1 MVTSRVRGHARLSL
15 GVLCVLLIVSPVA
28 SAQGL
33 AQNLERIFN
42 SADFA
47 ARDFGPA
54 EWVDHGAAYL
64 TVEPSESHK
73 EARDIVRYETAT
85 GKREI
90 LVAAS
95 ALVPVGASAPLR
107 IEQYAFSPDK
117 TRVLIYTNS
126 QKVWRQNTRGD
137 YWVFDRGAGGSAGGS
152 GSSNAG
158 GSAGTRGGALRK
170 LGGDTAAPASLMF
183 ATFSPDGKLVAYVRD
198 HNLFVEDVA
207 TGAITPLTSDGS
219 ATIIN
224 GTSDWVYEEEFDL
237 RNGFRWSPDSSHLA
251 YWRFDSTGVGAF
263 SLIHNTAGTYPTV
276 SVIPYPKA
284 GTTNSA
290 VTIGVVSATGG
301 QTMWIDLPGDA
312 RQSYVPRM
320 DWADNSRELI
330 LQHLNR
336 LQNRNDVLLAD
347 VRTGQVRE
355 LFHDRDDAWVDVVD
369 EFKWLHRGT
378 QFLWLSERDG
388 WRRIYVATK
397 DSGQLTP
404 VSAPGV
410 DVMRL
415 VATDSAG
422 EWVYYLAAPP
432 DDKTRR
438 RLFRSRVDGKGKGKA
453 EPQAEAVTPADARGV
468 HNYQVSED
476 GKWAFHVWST
486 FDRPPVT
493 ELVRLPSHD
502 VVRVLEDNHALRDA
516 VAPLEVATSEFFK
529 VDVEDKV
536 VEDKVDDVDHKVALD
551 GWMLKPPGF
560 DPAKKYPVVTY
571 VYGEPAAATVTDA
584 WGGKRALFHRAL
596 ANSGYIVLSFD
607 NRGTPSPK
615 GRAWRKVIYGEVGVL
630 SASEQAA
637 AMRAF
642 ASTRPYVDTSRMAI
656 WGWSGGGSN
665 TLNVMFRSPGL
676 YQVGVSVAPVA
687 DQRLYDTIY
696 QERYMGLPEQNADG
710 YRVGSPIN
718 FAEGLQG
725 RLLIVHG
732 SGDDNVHIQGTEF
745 LVNRLIQLAKPFD
758 YFVYPD
764 RTHAI
769 GEGPGTSLHVHKLIA
784 RYIEEHLAA
793 PASSTRP

>member
-1 MVTSRVRGHARLSL
+1 MMTARVRRHALLGL
-15 GVLCVLLIVSPVA
+15 GVLCVVCAGAPLA
-28 SAQGL
+28 AAQSL
-33 AQNLERIFN
+33 AQNLERLFN
-42 SADFA
+42 STDFNV
-47 ARDFGPA
+47 RGFGPA
-54 EWVDHGAAYL
+54 EWIDDGAGYL

-73 EARDIVRYETAT
+73 EARDLVRYETAS

-90 LVAAS
+90 LVASS

-117 TRVLIYTNS
+117 ARVLIYTNS
-126 QKVWRQNTRGD
+126 RKVWRQNTRGD
-137 YWVFDRGAGGSAGGS
+137 YWVLDRGAGS
-152 GSSNAG
+152 
-158 GSAGTRGGALRK
+158 LRK
-170 LGGDTAAPASLMF
+170 LGGDAAAPASLMF
-183 ATFSPDGKLVAYVRD
+183 ATFSPDGKRVAYVRD

-237 RNGFRWSPDSSHLA
+237 RNAFRWSPDSTRLA

-263 SLIHNTAGTYPTV
+263 SLIHNTADTYPTV

-290 VTIGVVSATGG
+290 VTIGVVPATGG
-301 QTMWIDLPGDA
+301 ATRWIDLPGDA
-312 RQSYVPRM
+312 RQNYVPRM
-320 DWADNSRELI
+320 DWAATSRELI

-336 LQNRNDVLLAD
+336 LQNQDDVLLAD
-347 VRTGQVRE
+347 VETGHVRE
-355 LFHDRDDAWVDVVD
+355 LFHDRDDAWIDVVD
-369 EFKWLHRGT
+369 DFTWLQKGT
-378 QFLWLSERDG
+378 KLLWLSERDG
-388 WRRIYVATK
+388 WRRVYTVAK

-415 VATDSAG
+415 VATDLAG
-422 EWVYYLAAPP
+422 EWVYYLAGP
-432 DDKTRR
+432 DDATRR
-438 RLFRSRVDGKGKGKA
+438 RLFRARVNGKGK
-453 EPQAEAVTPADARGV
+453 PEAVTPADARGV
-468 HNYQVSED
+468 HNYQVSDD
-476 GKWAFHVWST
+476 GKWAFHTYST

-493 ELVRLPSHD
+493 ELVKLPSHD
-502 VVRVLEDNHALRDA
+502 VVRVLEDNHALREA

-529 VDVEDKV
+529 VT
-536 VEDKVDDVDHKVALD
+536 VDDDVTLD
-551 GWMLKPPGF
+551 GWMIKPPGF

-571 VYGEPAAATVTDA
+571 VYGEPANATVTDA
-584 WGGKRALFHRAL
+584 WGGKRGLFHRAL

-607 NRGTPSPK
+607 NRGTPAPK
-615 GRAWRKVIYGEVGVL
+615 GRAWRKAVYGSVGVL
-630 SASEQAA
+630 SAKEQAA
-637 AMRAF
+637 AIRAF
-642 ASTRPYVDTSRMAI
+642 AGTRPYVDTSRMAI

-687 DQRLYDTIY
+687 DQRLYDTVY

-710 YRVGSPIN
+710 YRAGSPIN

-745 LVNRLIQLAKPFD
+745 LVNRLIQLDKPFD
-758 YFVYPD
+758 YFAYPD

-769 GEGPGTSLHVHKLIA
+769 SEGPGTSLHIHKLIA
-784 RYIEEHLAA
+784 RYIEEHLTT
-793 PASSTRP
+793 PPDTLRP

>member
-1 MVTSRVRGHARLSL
+1 MISSRVRLRALVGL
-15 GVLCVLLIVSPVA
+15 GVLCVLCGGAPVVA
-28 SAQGL
+28 AQGLAPNL
-33 AQNLERIFN
+33 AQNLERLFN
-42 SADFA
+42 PADFN
-47 ARDFGPA
+47 ARGFGPA
-54 EWVDHGAAYL
+54 EWMDDGSAYL
-64 TVEPSESHK
+64 KVEASEGQK

-90 LVAAS
+90 LVAAA
-95 ALVPVGASAPLR
+95 ALVPAGAGAPLR
-107 IEQYAFSPDK
+107 IQHYAFSPDK

-137 YWVFDRGAGGSAGGS
+137 YWVLDRGAGS
-152 GSSNAG
+152 
-158 GSAGTRGGALRK
+158 LRK
-170 LGGDTAAPASLMF
+170 LGGDAAAPASLMF

-207 TGAITPLTSDGS
+207 TGAIAPLTTDGS

-224 GTSDWVYEEEFDL
+224 GTSDWVYEEEFGL
-237 RNGFRWSPDSSHLA
+237 RNGFRWSPDSTRLA

-284 GTTNSA
+284 GTMNSA

-301 QTMWIDLPGDA
+301 ATKWIDLPGDA
-312 RQSYVPRM
+312 RQNYVPRM
-320 DWADNSRELI
+320 DWADGSRELI
-330 LQHLNR
+330 LQRLNR

-347 VRTGQVRE
+347 ATTGQVRE
-355 LFHDRDDAWVDVVD
+355 LFHDQDDAWVDVVD
-369 EFKWLHRGT
+369 EFTWLHRRSGT
-378 QFLWLSERDG
+378 GLVWLSERDG
-388 WRRIYVATK
+388 WRRVYIVSK
-397 DSGQLTP
+397 DNGQMTP

-410 DVMRL
+410 DVVRL
-415 VATDSAG
+415 VATDPAG
-422 EWVYYLAAPP
+422 EWVYYLAAP
-432 DDKTRR
+432 DDATQR
-438 RLFRSRVDGKGKGKA
+438 RLFRSRVDGKGK
-453 EPQAEAVTPADARGV
+453 PEAVTPPDARGV
-468 HNYQVSED
+468 HGYQMSDD
-476 GKWAFHVWST
+476 GKWAFHTCST

-493 ELVRLPSHD
+493 ELVRLPSHQ

-529 VDVEDKV
+529 VDTGEGVT
-536 VEDKVDDVDHKVALD
+536 LD
-551 GWMLKPPGF
+551 GWMIKPPGF
-560 DPAKKYPVVTY
+560 DPAKTYPVVTY
-571 VYGEPAAATVTDA
+571 VYGEPANTTVLDA
-584 WGGKRALFHRAL
+584 WGAKRALFHRAL
-596 ANSGYIVLSFD
+596 ANAGYIVLSFD
-607 NRGTPSPK
+607 NRGTPAPK
-615 GRAWRKVIYGEVGVL
+615 GRAWRKVVYGDVGVL
-630 SASEQAA
+630 SAKEQAA
-637 AMRAF
+637 AIRAF
-642 ASTRPYVDTSRMAI
+642 AATRPYVDTSRMAI

-687 DQRLYDTIY
+687 DQRLYDTVY

-710 YRVGSPIN
+710 YRAGSPIN

-745 LVNRLIQLAKPFD
+745 LINRLIQLGKSFD

-769 GEGPGTSLHVHKLIA
+769 SEGPGTSLHVYKLIA
-784 RYIEEHLAA
+784 RYIEEHLNA
-793 PASSTRP
+793 PANSLRP